1 MFYISNKWYQNEVT
15 SLKFK
20 PYVIKQINRF
30 LIVSLIMS
38 VYIVGKK
45 KIEIKKQKM
54 IYAIFL
60 SAIYVISDV

>member
-45 KIEIKKQKM
+45 KIEIKK
-54 IYAIFL
+54 
-60 SAIYVISDV
+60 